1 MEAKTAASG
10 SIFLKIHASDSPTR
24 LRFYLGTYSRGSTTL
39 HLPRSFRGTLTIS
52 VPIGDINISQN
63 LSENLSTIS
72 EVSHTRRCFVG
83 DISQLRSMDSVEM
96 DQVCVEAKLGNVT
109 LLYDDDDPHPDP
121 AAHSQGQ
128 VVERGVLSSS
138 SSVGTDGDVGGFVKM
153 KAGILGRLFTRRSSG

>member
-1 MEAKTAASG
+1 M
-10 SIFLKIHASDSPTR
+10 
-24 LRFYLGTYSRGSTTL
+24 
-39 HLPRSFRGTLTIS
+39 
-52 VPIGDINISQN
+52 
-63 LSENLSTIS
+63 
-72 EVSHTRRCFVG
+72 G

-138 SSVGTDGDVGGFVKM
+138 LGSDGDVGGFVKM